1 MFSHN
6 MITTINKPTRVTRNR
21 WTAIDHFITNT
32 VVDTQLKTG
41 IIQTDLA
48 DHFPIIFALKTN
60 ENMVE
65 KEN

>member
-6 MITTINKPTRVTRNR
+6 VIPTINKPTRVTRNR
-21 WTAIDHFITNT
+21 ATAMDHFITNT

>member
-21 WTAIDHFITNT
+21 TTAIDHFITNT

-41 IIQTDLA
+41 IIQTDLS
-48 DHFPIIFALKTN
+48 DHFSIIFALKTN
-60 ENMVE
+60 ENMVD